1 MRVVRVLKIGRIV
14 LWVIIILYL
23 VLCIAGFC
31 LLRLSGLNYYVILSG
46 SMQPE
51 INVDDVVVSRSLN
64 ETEVNSAVNV
74 GDVATYFDG
83 SSYVTHRVYDKT
95 IDKDGNTV
103 FIFKGDNNNTIDRY
117 SIKASQIRGKQVYIL
132 RDFAWMFDFLN
143 SFYGVAAM
151 ISVLLLLFIT
161 ENTLAYAVSY
171 KKSRLE
177 SSGQKT
183 VDDLQ
188 PKAEMS

>member
-14 LWVIIILYL
+14 LWVIIVLYL
-23 VLCIAGFC
+23 ILCLAGFY

-74 GDVATYFDG
+74 GDEATYFDG

-95 IDKDGNTV
+95 TDKDGNTV

-117 SIKASQIRGKQVYIL
+117 SVKASQIRGKQVYIL

-151 ISVLLLLFIT
+151 ISILLLLFMT

-171 KKSRLE
+171 KQSRLE

-188 PKAEMS
+188 PKAEIS